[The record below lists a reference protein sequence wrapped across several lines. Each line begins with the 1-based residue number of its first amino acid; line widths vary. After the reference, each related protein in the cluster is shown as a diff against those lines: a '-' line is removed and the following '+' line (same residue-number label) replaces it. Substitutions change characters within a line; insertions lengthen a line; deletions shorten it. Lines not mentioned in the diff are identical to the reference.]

1 MRLAVAPLA
10 LMLAVVPLAGC
21 GGEDGSSADSSSF
34 EGVPWVL
41 ARGIDVE
48 NWEEAAPSM
57 MFEDGKVTGS
67 TGCNGYGGKYTVDG
81 DALEI
86 SSVAATL
93 MACPPPA
100 DQVERAFVAAL
111 ENIAGWRLEDAELVL
126 LDAEGEEV
134 VRYQPRE

>member
-10 LMLAVVPLAGC
+10 LILAVVPLAGC
-21 GGEDGSSADSSSF
+21 GGGDESSADSSSL

-41 ARGIDVE
+41 AGGIDVE

-86 SSVAATL
+86 SSVVSTL

-134 VRYQPRE
+134 LRYQPKE